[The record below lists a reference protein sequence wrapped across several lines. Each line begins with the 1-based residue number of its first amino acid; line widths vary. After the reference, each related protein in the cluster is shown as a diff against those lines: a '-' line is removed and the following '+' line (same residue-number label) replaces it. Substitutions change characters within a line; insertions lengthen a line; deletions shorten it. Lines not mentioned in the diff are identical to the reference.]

1 MSAQKFE
8 AFLAKLYVDD
18 NARSRFL
25 ADPRRE
31 ASNAGLTEEDCT
43 ALEKIDLVGLELA
56 AASFARKRAS
66 GPWRQPGSKL
76 TRWLQ
81 RIMKICRA

>member
-25 ADPRRE
+25 AEPRRE
-31 ASNAGLTEEDCT
+31 ATTAGLTEAECASFET
-43 ALEKIDLVGLELA
+43 IDLVGLELA
-56 AASFARKRAS
+56 AESFGRKRAS
-66 GPWRQPGSKL
+66 GSAKETGRQAAPL
-76 TRWLQ
+76 
-81 RIMKICRA
+81 A

>member
-25 ADPRRE
+25 AEPRRE
-31 ASNAGLTEEDCT
+31 ATTAGLTEAECASFET
-43 ALEKIDLVGLELA
+43 IDLVGLELA
-56 AASFARKRAS
+56 AESFGRKRAS
-66 GPWRQPGSKL
+66 APPRKPAGKL
-76 TRWLQ
+76 PRWL
-81 RIMKICRA
+81 RRLC